1 MRHSIAPRRRALIT
15 CYVRYTLNLDE
26 IDAFRQ
32 YAQLWIRLINRL
44 GGEHHG
50 YFLPTD
56 DDKAKDHGRFSFPGM
71 GSEGPSDV
79 AVAVF
84 SFPDWDTYEFYRLEA
99 ERHDECKTAT
109 EIVEDTKCFT
119 SYERNFMSPVFG

>member
-1 MRHSIAPRRRALIT
+1 VIT

-44 GGEHHG
+44 GRSHHG
-50 YFLPTD
+50 YFLPMD
-56 DDKAKDHGRFSFPGM
+56 DEKARNHGRFSFPGM
-71 GSEGPSDV
+71 GSEGPGDV

-84 SFPDWDTYEFYRLEA
+84 TFPDWDTYEFYRSEA
-99 ERHDECKTAT
+99 EKHDEFQMAT
-109 EIVEDTKCFT
+109 RIVEETECFS
-119 SYERNFMSPVFG
+119 SYERAFMTPVFE